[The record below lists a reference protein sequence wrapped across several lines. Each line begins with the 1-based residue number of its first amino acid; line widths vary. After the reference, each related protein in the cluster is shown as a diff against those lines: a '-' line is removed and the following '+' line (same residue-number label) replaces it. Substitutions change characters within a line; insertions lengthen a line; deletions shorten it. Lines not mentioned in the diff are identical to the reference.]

1 MEKDNIWIFYSL
13 EVMMQYWASTHPT
26 QFNLD
31 KHEKDFRKKSRHT
44 KKGKQNLQ
52 RQKGTERQQV
62 LPFGE

>member
-1 MEKDNIWIFYSL
+1 MEKDNIWLFYSI
-13 EVMMQYWASTHPT
+13 EVLMQYWTCSHPT

-31 KHEKDFRKKSRHT
+31 KHEKSFQKESRH
-44 KKGKQNLQ
+44 KRKNKPNLP